1 MSMPE
6 EAMVGGALEAQA
18 SHQLEGQAGGML
30 RSSSGR
36 KGHAVASWCWLNP
49 NGLMSSRVPGVV
61 ER

>member
-1 MSMPE
+1 MLWTPK
-6 EAMVGGALEAQA
+6 L
-18 SHQLEGQAGGML
+18 HINWEGQAGGML

-49 NGLMSSRVPGVV
+49 NVLMSSRVPGVV